1 MLNKRM
7 EIIKAIQDMDKLK
20 DMETTQKAKIKW
32 AIEGDENSKYYHGV
46 LNKKRTQIAIRG
58 VMVEGKW
65 VDTPDKVKK
74 EFLLHFKNRFQKPK
88 NVRPIINLMFPRQL
102 SATQQ
107 MDLEVD
113 ISMEE
118 IKKAVWDCGIDKSS
132 GPDGFTF
139 GFYRRFWGLIEHDVV
154 IAVKEFFR
162 VGKIPKG
169 VNSSFIALIPKI
181 KEANMVK
188 DFRPISLIGS
198 FYKIIAKI
206 LANRLVTVLGDIVSD
221 VQSAFVKDRQILD
234 GPFILNE
241 LLQWCKSKKI
251 RSFLLKIDFEKAYD
265 SVRWDYLDDA
275 LKKFGFGEKWCGW
288 IQECLRSSWGSVLVN
303 GSPTEEFRF
312 FKGLKQGDPLSPFIF
327 ILVMESLDIAFSRV
341 VDAGMYKGIGLTPS
355 FNLSHM
361 FYADD
366 AVFMGQWSE
375 KNINTIIYVLKCF
388 QQASGLHINLSKS
401 KLMGLAVGDESVSQ
415 AADRIGCGVLK
426 APFTY
431 LGSIVGANMSRI
443 QSWDAI
449 VGKMEARLSKWKMKT
464 LSIGGRLTLLKAVLG
479 SMPIYHMSIFKVP
492 MKVLHR
498 MESIRCHFFNGIEL
512 NSKKAIWVKWNKV
525 LAAKDRGGLGVSSLY
540 ALNRALMFKWVWR
553 FSSQKDSLWARV
565 IKAIHGIDGKIGG
578 DANFG
583 YKSIWS
589 TLIQEME
596 SLKKKDI
603 DLFSYMQ
610 KKLGNGVD
618 TSFWNDAWRG
628 EMKLKHKFP
637 RIYALELNKTIS
649 VADKLAQD
657 NLSNTLR
664 RCPRGGVESS
674 QMGDLLSYMSDVVI
688 GTTPDRWFWS
698 INGSGDFSVSSVRKV
713 IDDRCLPE
721 MPNQTRWIKAV
732 PIKIN
737 VLLGRCS

>member
-1 MLNKRM
+1 
-7 EIIKAIQDMDKLK
+7 
-20 DMETTQKAKIKW
+20 
-32 AIEGDENSKYYHGV
+32 
-46 LNKKRTQIAIRG
+46 
-58 VMVEGKW
+58 
-65 VDTPDKVKK
+65 
-74 EFLLHFKNRFQKPK
+74 
-88 NVRPIINLMFPRQL
+88 
-102 SATQQ
+102 
-107 MDLEVD
+107 
-113 ISMEE
+113 
-118 IKKAVWDCGIDKSS
+118 
-132 GPDGFTF
+132 
-139 GFYRRFWGLIEHDVV
+139 
-154 IAVKEFFR
+154 
-162 VGKIPKG
+162 
-169 VNSSFIALIPKI
+169 
-181 KEANMVK
+181 
-188 DFRPISLIGS
+188 
-198 FYKIIAKI
+198 
-206 LANRLVTVLGDIVSD
+206 
-221 VQSAFVKDRQILD
+221 
-234 GPFILNE
+234 
-241 LLQWCKSKKI
+241 
-251 RSFLLKIDFEKAYD
+251 
-265 SVRWDYLDDA
+265 
-275 LKKFGFGEKWCGW
+275 
-288 IQECLRSSWGSVLVN
+288 
-303 GSPTEEFRF
+303 
-312 FKGLKQGDPLSPFIF
+312 
-327 ILVMESLDIAFSRV
+327 
-341 VDAGMYKGIGLTPS
+341 
-355 FNLSHM
+355 
-361 FYADD
+361 
-366 AVFMGQWSE
+366 
-375 KNINTIIYVLKCF
+375 
-388 QQASGLHINLSKS
+388 
-401 KLMGLAVGDESVSQ
+401 MGLAVGDESVSQ
-415 AADRIGCGVLK
+415 AADRIECGVLK

-449 VGKMEARLSKWKMKT
+449 VGKMEARLSKWKIKT

-479 SMPIYHMSIFKVP
+479 SMSIYHMSIFKVP

-512 NSKKAIWVKWNKV
+512 NSKQAIWVKWNKV

-628 EMKLKHKFP
+628 EMKLKHKFL

-737 VLLGRCS
+737 VLAWKVSLDCLPTRLNISRRGIDIPSILCPICDSVVESSSHLFFGCSLAKDILRRICRWWNVEFSDINSYAEWSSWIGNIRMTSKLKSLLQGVCFGANMEKYFKRKTPCTSTSDDVTKQATKEKPKQPIDVIDLNNLPWDPVDRPRISQYNVNQRDDIRRKYWNRGPCQPSGHDFKRTIIDDFGRQGGNEAFVTEGFNG